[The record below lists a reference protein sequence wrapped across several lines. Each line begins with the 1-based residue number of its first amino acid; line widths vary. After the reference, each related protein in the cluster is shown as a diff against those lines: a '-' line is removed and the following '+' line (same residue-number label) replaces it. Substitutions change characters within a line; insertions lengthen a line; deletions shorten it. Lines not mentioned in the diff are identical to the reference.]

1 LTRNRLQPAASF
13 RVDNADAVGQNLLSE
28 QIWTIAMERVGRFFC
43 VLALSTTLIP
53 VAGAEAKIVPMAP
66 VSKPALDNACRYA
79 GGRPYG
85 TLDESDTYGCRG
97 RLGDVICTADGSCVG
112 SVGDTTRMT
121 GNSVGAIIGGPSSGE
136 PVKIQPMD
144 ARIDPRVH

>member
-1 LTRNRLQPAASF
+1 L
-13 RVDNADAVGQNLLSE
+13 RVDNADAVRQNPLPE
-28 QIWTIAMERVGRFFC
+28 QIRTIAMERVGNFIG
-43 VLALSTTLIP
+43 VLALSLMLMP
-53 VAGAEAKIVPMAP
+53 SSSAEAKTVPMAP

-85 TLDESDTYGCRG
+85 TLDDSDTYGCRG
-97 RLGDVICTADGSCVG
+97 LLGDVICTADGTCLG

-121 GNSVGAIIGGPSSGE
+121 GNSVGAIIGGPSRGE
-136 PVKIQPMD
+136 PVKIRPMD